1 MSMTALDAS
10 ANPHETAADAG
21 KPLALHN
28 LDFEEEMSMSNMNDA
43 GGKNGGSR
51 GTSTSNQTSGSGSGS
66 GFSSGSGS
74 SGSMGST
81 SGSSSGSLG
90 GGSMSGGSSSGIQP
104 LGMSSG
110 SDSGHHTGEGVLAL
124 LQKFGI
130 DEAVVNSLMT
140 QWRGQLSDKVSSKI
154 QEGDL
159 LELLDSA
166 REMAKNSGSKLK
178 NYSQAN
184 PAMFYSGVVAIMAG
198 AGLLAAAAKADVS
211 ATTDE
216 NTEL

>member
-1 MSMTALDAS
+1 
-10 ANPHETAADAG
+10 
-21 KPLALHN
+21 
-28 LDFEEEMSMSNMNDA
+28 MSNMNDA
-43 GGKNGGSR
+43 GGNSGSR
-51 GTSTSNQTSGSGSGS
+51 GTSTNNESGSRT
-66 GFSSGSGS
+66 GS
-74 SGSMGST
+74 SLSST
-81 SGSSSGSLG
+81 SGSSSTALG
-90 GGSMSGGSSSGIQP
+90 VT
-104 LGMSSG
+104 SG
-110 SDSGHHTGEGVLAL
+110 SDTGHHTGEGVLAL

-140 QWRGQLSDKVSSKI
+140 QWRGQLSDKVSQKI

-198 AGLLAAAAKADVS
+198 AGLLAAAAKNADVTT
-211 ATTDE
+211 ATDDNTDRG
-216 NTEL
+216 L